1 VGTTAEGVM
10 TAKRNFAHIDN
21 WVFDLDNTLYPHHVN
36 LWQQVDA
43 RIGEFVS
50 SWLNITRE
58 EARALQKD
66 YYKRFGTT
74 MRGMM
79 TLHGVR
85 ADDYLA
91 YVHKIDHSP
100 LEPNPG
106 MGEAIAKLPGRKLIL
121 TNGSVDHVDA
131 VLARLGLSDHFDGVF
146 DIIAAE
152 LEPKPSPQTYQKFL
166 RDHAV
171 DPARAAMF
179 EDLSRNLVVPH
190 QLGMTT
196 VLVVPDGSKE
206 VVREDW
212 ELEGR
217 DAAHID
223 HVTDD
228 LTGFLRWLVKS

>member
-1 VGTTAEGVM
+1 MMQLG
-10 TAKRNFAHIDN
+10 KRGFDQVET
-21 WVFDLDNTLYPHHVN
+21 WVFDLDNTLYPHHLN

-43 RIGEFVS
+43 RIRDFVAE
-50 SWLNITRE
+50 WLKVSPE
-58 EARALQKD
+58 EAFRIQKD
-66 YYKRFGTT
+66 YYKRYGTT

-79 TLHGVR
+79 TEHGVH

-91 YVHKIDHSP
+91 YVHAIDHSP
-100 LEPNPG
+100 LLPNPA
-106 MGEAIAKLPGRKLIL
+106 MGDAIQRLPGRKLIL
-121 TNGSVDHVDA
+121 TNGSVAHA
-131 VLARLGLSDHFDGVF
+131 GKVLERLGIGHHFEAVF

-152 LEPKPSPQTYQKFL
+152 LEPKPAPQTYRRFL
-166 RDHAV
+166 DRHGV

-179 EDLSRNLVVPH
+179 EDLARNLTVPH

-196 VLVVPDGSKE
+196 VLVVPDGSQE

-217 DAAHID
+217 DAAHVD

-228 LTGFLRWLVKS
+228 LTGFLKTLSAAK

>member
-1 VGTTAEGVM
+1 MGELM
-10 TAKRNFAHIDN
+10 TMPRTFAHIDS

-43 RIGEFVS
+43 RINEFVG
-50 SWLNITRE
+50 SWLNISSE
-58 EARALQKD
+58 EARVLQKD
-66 YYKRFGTT
+66 YYRRFGTT

-100 LEPNPG
+100 LEPNPA

-131 VLARLGLSDHFDGVF
+131 VLERLGLGGHFDGVF
-146 DIIAAE
+146 DIVAAE
-152 LEPKPSPQTYQKFL
+152 LEPKPAPQTYQKFL
-166 RDHAV
+166 ALHSV
-171 DPARAAMF
+171 DPTRAAMF
-179 EDLSRNLVVPH
+179 EDLARNLVVPH
-190 QLGMTT
+190 RLGMTT
-196 VLVVPDGSKE
+196 VLVVPDGSQD

-217 DAAHID
+217 DADHVD

-228 LTGFLRWLVKS
+228 LTGFLRRLIHK

>member
-1 VGTTAEGVM
+1 MKTPRSFGHVET
-10 TAKRNFAHIDN
+10 

-50 SWLNITRE
+50 NWLKVTPE
-58 EARALQKD
+58 DARRIQKD
-66 YYKRFGTT
+66 YYLRYGTT

-79 TLHGVR
+79 TEHGVQ

-100 LEPNPG
+100 LQPNPA
-106 MGEAIAKLPGRKLIL
+106 MGAAIAKLPGRKLIL

-131 VLARLGLSDHFDGVF
+131 VLDRLGITNHFDGVF
-146 DIIAAE
+146 DIIAAD
-152 LEPKPSPQTYQKFL
+152 LEPKPAPQTYQKFL
-166 RDHAV
+166 RLHDV
-171 DPARAAMF
+171 DPVKAAMF
-179 EDLSRNLVVPH
+179 EDLARNLVVPH
-190 QLGMTT
+190 ELGMTT
-196 VLVVPDGSKE
+196 VLVVPDGSQE
-206 VVREDW
+206 VVRETW

-217 DAAHID
+217 DAAHVD

-228 LTGFLRWLVKS
+228 LTGFLQRLNGKP

>member
-1 VGTTAEGVM
+1 MKPPRTFTHVET
-10 TAKRNFAHIDN
+10 

-50 SWLNITRE
+50 DWLKISRE
-58 EARALQKD
+58 EARVIQKD
-66 YYKRFGTT
+66 YYRRYGTT

-79 TLHGVR
+79 SEHGVR

-100 LEPNPG
+100 LQPNAA
-106 MGEAIAKLPGRKLIL
+106 MGAAIAKLPGRKLIL

-131 VLARLGLSDHFDGVF
+131 VLDRLGLIGISMAVF

-152 LEPKPSPQTYQKFL
+152 LEPKPAPQTYQKFL

-171 DPARAAMF
+171 DPRTRRC
-179 EDLSRNLVVPH
+179 SRTSPAI
-190 QLGMTT
+190 
-196 VLVVPDGSKE
+196 S
-206 VVREDW
+206 W
-212 ELEGR
+212 C
-217 DAAHID
+217 
-223 HVTDD
+223 
-228 LTGFLRWLVKS
+228 LTSSA